1 MVDAQ
6 MYRNLI
12 GLADAA
18 ELCRWHAVLNGV
30 QLAYESGCD
39 CEQII
44 CVPTGADPAADAWC
58 ELMFKRLLA
67 VLRSGQLPL
76 SVFEQMI
83 GIVAAEMSRRGIEVK
98 IMDAHAETETVH

>member
-1 MVDAQ
+1 

-12 GLADAA
+12 QLADVS

-30 QLAYESGCD
+30 QLAYESGCE

-67 VLRSGQLPL
+67 VLRTGQLPL

-83 GIVAAEMSRRGIEVK
+83 GIVAAELIRRGIEVK
-98 IMDAHAETETVH
+98 ILDAHDHTESETVH